1 MALHAG
7 EARPDGV
14 HDRPQ
19 PTAGIGRAGIGHA
32 STVPACLTLYGGLEG
47 WRAGGL
53 EGWRGKPSLPRMDE
67 VRPWEAVGIEKA

>member
-1 MALHAG
+1 MEG
-7 EARPDGV
+7 W
-14 HDRPQ
+14 
-19 PTAGIGRAGIGHA
+19 RAGGLEGWRA
-32 STVPACLTLYGGLEG
+32 GGLEG